1 MRRDR
6 AGQGVSHMA
15 GIFVSYRRDDAAD
28 AAGRICD
35 HLVDR
40 FGEQV
45 FFDVDAVPPGVDF
58 VQLLESEVAK
68 CDVLIAVI
76 GPRWLTIQD
85 HQGQPR
91 LQNPGDFVRIEI
103 AAALARNV
111 AVFPVLVGGAAMP
124 RADDL
129 VDDLKLLA
137 RRQAFQLQ
145 PAAFR
150 GQIELLVRGIVT
162 SRKTRAGSLNAKAEQ
177 ARDAGALSEAIALWK
192 EALELVPDDT
202 QIRESLDA
210 ADKRLATE
218 RHRFDAAKSKG
229 QAAIAR
235 RDYAQA
241 VASLREAAQLRP
253 GDADVAGLL
262 ASAERELTLHRELD
276 TRLWTVR
283 ELTAK
288 GRELSEK
295 KQYADALIV
304 WADALRFSEG
314 NPEILAL
321 MDDAKRKL
329 EAARVVSVAPTPKLA
344 SPKPPSPAV
353 RAAKPEPW
361 RIARQQEREQ
371 EREQERKS
379 VPQPPPRPA
388 PAPDFLRAELLARP
402 NNVELRRRYLA
413 CRTAELA
420 ELDARRA
427 RRIRG
432 AMSLGVG
439 VTFAILSTWVIG
451 RWFPADAPWW
461 LWPALC
467 VAYWSA
473 TFPLLVRDDKSL
485 AVAAAWALIFGTV
498 LQLISAYVGPAA
510 ALYLSHIMA
519 SLLFPAISATA
530 NIWWSSSR
538 KDGDIGPLPPSS
550 YVLHN
555 ERLGLRYLR

>member
-1 MRRDR
+1 
-6 AGQGVSHMA
+6 MA

-58 VQLLESEVAK
+58 VQLLESKVVE

-85 HQGQPR
+85 HQGRPR

-111 AVFPVLVGGAAMP
+111 AVIPVLVGGAEMP

-162 SRKTRAGSLNAKAEQ
+162 SRKTRAASLNARAEQ

-210 ADKRLATE
+210 ADKRLAAE
-218 RHRFDAAKSKG
+218 RNQFDAAKNKG

-235 RDYAQA
+235 RDYVQA

-253 GDADVAGLL
+253 NDADVARLV
-262 ASAERELTLHRELD
+262 ASAERDLTLHRELD
-276 TRLWTVR
+276 SRLWTVR

-295 KQYADALIV
+295 GQYADALIV
-304 WADALRFSEG
+304 WADALRFSAG

-321 MDDAKRKL
+321 MADAKRKL
-329 EAARVVSVAPTPKLA
+329 EEARVVSVAPTPKLA
-344 SPKPPSPAV
+344 SPAPAPPVAPP
-353 RAAKPEPW
+353 AKPGMW
-361 RIARQQEREQ
+361 RIAREREQ
-371 EREQERKS
+371 AQKR
-379 VPQPPPRPA
+379 VA
-388 PAPDFLRAELLARP
+388 PTCAAARP
-402 NNVELRRRYLA
+402 EFA
-413 CRTAELA
+413 P
-420 ELDARRA
+420 
-427 RRIRG
+427 
-432 AMSLGVG
+432 SGV
-439 VTFAILSTWVIG
+439 A
-451 RWFPADAPWW
+451 
-461 LWPALC
+461 
-467 VAYWSA
+467 
-473 TFPLLVRDDKSL
+473 
-485 AVAAAWALIFGTV
+485 GT
-498 LQLISAYVGPAA
+498 P
-510 ALYLSHIMA
+510 
-519 SLLFPAISATA
+519 
-530 NIWWSSSR
+530 R
-538 KDGDIGPLPPSS
+538 
-550 YVLHN
+550 
-555 ERLGLRYLR
+555 

>member
-1 MRRDR
+1 
-6 AGQGVSHMA
+6 MA

-58 VQLLESEVAK
+58 VQLLESKVVE

-85 HQGQPR
+85 HQGRPR

-111 AVFPVLVGGAAMP
+111 AVIPVLVGGAEMP

-162 SRKTRAGSLNAKAEQ
+162 SRKTRAASLNARAEQ
-177 ARDAGALSEAIALWK
+177 ARDAGALSDAIALWK
-192 EALELVPDDT
+192 EALELDPGDT

-210 ADKRLATE
+210 ADKRLAAE
-218 RHRFDAAKSKG
+218 RHRFDAARTKG

-235 RDYAQA
+235 QDYVQA
-241 VASLREAAQLRP
+241 VASLREAVQLHP
-253 GDADVAGLL
+253 NDADVAGLL
-262 ASAERELTLHRELD
+262 ASAEHELTLHRDLHS
-276 TRLWTVR
+276 RIWTVR
-283 ELTAK
+283 ELTAR

-295 KQYADALIV
+295 KQYADALVV

-321 MDDAKRKL
+321 MADAKRKL
-329 EAARVVSVAPTPKLA
+329 EEARVVSVAPTPKLA
-344 SPKPPSPAV
+344 SPAPAPPAAPP
-353 RAAKPEPW
+353 AKPGMW
-361 RIARQQEREQ
+361 KIAREREQ
-371 EREQERKS
+371 AQKR
-379 VPQPPPRPA
+379 VAPPAPPPDPNL
-388 PAPDFLRAELLARP
+388 LRAELLARP
-402 NNVELRRRYLA
+402 DDVELRRRYLA
-413 CRTAELA
+413 CRTAGLA
-420 ELDARRA
+420 ERDARRA

-432 AMSLGVG
+432 GMSLVVG

-451 RWFPADAPWW
+451 RWFPADPPWW
-461 LWPALC
+461 LWPVLC
-467 VAYWSA
+467 VAYWST
-473 TFPLLVRDDKSL
+473 TFPLLVRDNDSL
-485 AVAAAWALIFGTV
+485 GGAIFGGAMFGGA
-498 LQLISAYVGPAA
+498 LQLTSAYVSPTA
-510 ALYLSHIMA
+510 ALSLSNLIA
-519 SLLFPAISATA
+519 ALLFPGLSATP
-530 NIWWSSSR
+530 NIWWTNEKKPHAA
-538 KDGDIGPLPPSS
+538 KDGAVGPLPPSS

-555 ERLGLRYLR
+555 DRLAARYLK